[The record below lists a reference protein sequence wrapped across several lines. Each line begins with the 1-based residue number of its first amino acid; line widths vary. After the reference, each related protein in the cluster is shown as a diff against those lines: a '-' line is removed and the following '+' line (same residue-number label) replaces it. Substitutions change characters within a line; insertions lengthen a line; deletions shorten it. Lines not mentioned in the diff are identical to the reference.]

1 MTPVYWL
8 DLLHAHL
15 RNKGRFFT
23 GGWGD
28 PEVLD
33 LSLVQRQPP
42 PAVEMEL
49 ENRDGPVSEY
59 RFRSPVADLPTP
71 SQTAYFRLVLPE
83 QAEPRTPICLHLAAT
98 GDEGFET
105 RHRLLAAPLA
115 QQGIGSVILENPFY
129 GRRRPDYQDST
140 YIHTVSQLWQMGMA
154 TVAESRAILAWLES
168 IGYERL
174 GVSGVSMGGQMASQV
189 AALYHRP
196 LAVCACI
203 APHSAST
210 VFLEGVLSHF
220 CDFEA
225 LGGGQEAR
233 TKLRLQ
239 LDGTDLRLFPRPTRT
254 DCCLWICGKNDAYV
268 LPHSSQTTWATWP
281 GSEIRWLPSGHVSSV
296 LLHRRAYLRGIRE
309 SFARYELSFSEP
321 DWLP

>member
-28 PEVLD
+28 PEVLR
-33 LSLVQRQPP
+33 LSLVQRQHPP
-42 PAVEMEL
+42 PAEVVL
-49 ENRDGPVSEY
+49 ERDDGLVREY
-59 RFRSPVADLPTP
+59 RFRSPVSGLPEP
-71 SQTAYFRLVLPE
+71 SQNAYFRWVLPE
-83 QAEPRTPICLHLAAT
+83 GFNPETPICMHLSAT

-115 QQGIGSVILENPFY
+115 RRGISSVILENPFY

-140 YIHTVSQLWQMGMA
+140 YIHTVSQLWQMGLA
-154 TVAESRAILAWLES
+154 TVADTRAILAWLEDQ
-168 IGYERL
+168 GYRRL

-210 VFLEGVLSHF
+210 VFLEGVLSNF
-220 CDFEA
+220 CDFDA
-225 LGGGQEAR
+225 LGGGREAR
-233 TKLRLQ
+233 RRLREQ
-239 LDGTDLRLFPRPTRT
+239 LDGTDLRLFPRPSRT
-254 DCCLWICGKNDAYV
+254 DCCLWICGKSDAYV
-268 LPHSSQTTWATWP
+268 LKHSSETTWAAWP
-281 GSEIRWLPSGHVSSV
+281 GSKMRWLPSGHVSSV
-296 LLHRRAYLRGIRE
+296 LLHRRAFLRGIE
-309 SFARYELSFSEP
+309 EAFARYALTPSQL